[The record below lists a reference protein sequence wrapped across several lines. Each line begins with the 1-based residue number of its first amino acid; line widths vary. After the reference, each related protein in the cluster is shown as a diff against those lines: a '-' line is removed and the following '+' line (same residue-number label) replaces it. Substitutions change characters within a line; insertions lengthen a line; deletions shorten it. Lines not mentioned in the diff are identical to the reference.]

1 MVKYKD
7 VKNKIMEIVM
17 RIYIENVEKTIELG
31 KLLGES
37 LQAGMVVCL
46 DGDLGAGK
54 THFSKGIALGL
65 EIEED
70 ITSPTFTIVQE
81 YKGRMELFH
90 FDAYRLSGSEELYYI
105 GFDDYLNKKGI
116 IVIEWSNIVSD
127 VLPKERLDIE
137 INYAPDKGRFFE
149 FKPYGE
155 AYMKLIE
162 DIMIKAKALESE
174 ED

>member
-7 VKNKIMEIVM
+7 MIISLTEIIMK
-17 RIYIENVEKTIELG
+17 IYIENVEKTIALGFILG
-31 KLLGES
+31 KMLS
-37 LQAGMVVCL
+37 AGMVICL

-81 YKGRMELFH
+81 YRGRMELFH

-105 GFDDYLNKKGI
+105 GFDDYLNKNGV
-116 IVIEWSNIVSD
+116 IVIEWSNIVAD
-127 VLPKERLDIE
+127 ILPKERLDIE

-149 FKPYGE
+149 FEPYGLEYEKLVE
-155 AYMKLIE
+155 AL
-162 DIMIKAKALESE
+162 AKEML
-174 ED
+174 

>member
-1 MVKYKD
+1 MK
-7 VKNKIMEIVM
+7 
-17 RIYIENVEKTIELG
+17 IYIENVEKTIELG
-31 KLLGES
+31 RLLGENIKP
-37 LQAGMVVCL
+37 GMIICL

-65 EIEED
+65 EIDED

-105 GFDDYLNKKGI
+105 GFDDYMNKNGV

-127 VLPKERLDIE
+127 ILPKERLDIE
-137 INYAPDKGRFFE
+137 ITYSPESGRFFE
-149 FKPYGE
+149 FKPYGINYE
-155 AYMKLIE
+155 KLVE
-162 DIMIKAKALESE
+162 EFTKNAKVLERK
-174 ED
+174 DM